1 MLEQGSPE
9 QPTAD
14 SGSLSLEQ
22 RIENKFGG
30 GPQELP
36 PDEPQ
41 EEVEAT
47 GEAPEQEAEPT
58 EETFELQ
65 DDDGAKY
72 VLPKKLEKK
81 FLQERDYTQ
90 KSQQLAE
97 QRRAVEIQQQ
107 QFKQLEL
114 RQKFN
119 ENVAGEIKQL
129 QMIDAVL
136 EQPVNWQA
144 MSTDEAF
151 RHKIQLDDL
160 RSQRDKLTQTV
171 QAKYGEFQQQS
182 QKQAQELQAKT
193 LEALRQKVPNW
204 DDKLA
209 AQVTNHMRE
218 QGFTD
223 ADFESFNT
231 HPKYVLAAWKAM
243 QYDQLQAKA
252 TATVQQA
259 KTVKSTSSKPMPQQT
274 KELLNYRKA
283 LSKAPQNSPER
294 KRLLES
300 RAASI
305 FSR

>member
-47 GEAPEQEAEPT
+47 GEASEQEAEPT
-58 EETFELQ
+58 EETFEFELE
-65 DDDGAKY
+65 GTKY
-72 VLPKKLEKK
+72 ALPKKLEKAV
-81 FLQERDYTQ
+81 LQERDYTQ

-119 ENVAGEIKQL
+119 NDVAAEIKQL
-129 QMIDAVL
+129 HMIDAVL
-136 EQPVNWQA
+136 EQPVNWQS

-160 RSQRDKLTQTV
+160 RSQRDKLTQAV
-171 QAKYGEFQQQS
+171 QSKYSEFQQQS

-193 LEALRQKVPNW
+193 LEALRQKIPNW

-209 AQVTNHMRE
+209 AQVTTHMRE

-259 KTVKSTSSKPMPQQT
+259 KTLKSTSSKPMPQQT

-294 KRLLES
+294 KRLLEQ